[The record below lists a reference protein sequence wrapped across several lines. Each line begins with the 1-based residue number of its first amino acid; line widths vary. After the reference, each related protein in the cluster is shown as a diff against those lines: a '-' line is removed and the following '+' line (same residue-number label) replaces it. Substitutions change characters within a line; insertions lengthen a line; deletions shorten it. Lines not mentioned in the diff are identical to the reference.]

1 MRGCRSV
8 GSLPSDCSC
17 AMAEDNNVAICCFT
31 SASSRMGKRRILQER
46 LEIETTIPI
55 YADNDEHNPEVTT
68 MSAIIKGGAEPRWP
82 GVYEDLFENFF
93 RPVRNGD
100 EKAAGGLIP
109 AMDIVEQDDAYK
121 IIVDLPGVTQD
132 DIDVTVH
139 EGVLTINAER
149 KAENI
154 EKDDQGRVIRQERRY
169 GKYIRSVKLA
179 QDVQEDKVEAKYKD
193 GVLELVLPKKE
204 EVKPKKI
211 SVNVE

>member
-1 MRGCRSV
+1 
-8 GSLPSDCSC
+8 
-17 AMAEDNNVAICCFT
+17 
-31 SASSRMGKRRILQER
+31 
-46 LEIETTIPI
+46 
-55 YADNDEHNPEVTT
+55 
-68 MSAIIKGGAEPRWP
+68 MSAIIKGGVEPRWP

-93 RPVRNGD
+93 RPVRSGE
-100 EKAAGGLIP
+100 EKTAGGMIP
-109 AMDIVEQDDAYK
+109 AMDIVEQDDSYK
-121 IIVDLPGVTQD
+121 IVVDLPGVSQD

-149 KAENI
+149 KAENV

-179 QDVQEDKVEAKYKD
+179 QDVEEDKVQAKYKD